1 VAKREMRLE
10 DVQSLLQK
18 RCGSAGG
25 QRAFAAKHGLKVQY
39 VSQVLLGQRP
49 PSARLC
55 KVLGIKADGMRWIK
69 E

>member
-18 RCGSAGG
+18 RCAAAGG
-25 QRAFAAKHGLKVQY
+25 QRAFATKHRLTVQY

-55 KVLGIKADGMRWIK
+55 KVLGIRADGMRWIK
-69 E
+69 D